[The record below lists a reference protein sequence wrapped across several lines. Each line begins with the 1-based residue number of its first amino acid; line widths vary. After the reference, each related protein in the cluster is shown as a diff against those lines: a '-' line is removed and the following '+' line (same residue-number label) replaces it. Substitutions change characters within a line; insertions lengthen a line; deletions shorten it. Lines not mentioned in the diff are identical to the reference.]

1 MAKAEN
7 NDSDVKPSSS
17 NEASSIWSQHV
28 ADNGR
33 IYFYNKVTKVSSWT
47 KPDELKTSEEKEK
60 SVWRE
65 YKTPEGKTYYYNTVT
80 KITTWTK
87 PEILNEVKD
96 EKPEPAQNTPNSE
109 IEKAMEA
116 TLMAFDGKSEDKKK
130 NKVEE
135 PKKEEP
141 EDEQEINLKKRQIDV
156 FREMLQEKAND
167 RRINTNMSWEQASK
181 YIQHDVRFKLLPKVS
196 EKKQIFSAWKIQRS
210 KDERHERR
218 TAIKKAKENLEEWL
232 MSNVRMKPT
241 LRYHK
246 AEKYFADEHLW
257 RAVSDVERREIFD
270 DVKKAIIK
278 LDAEQKKVTKERN
291 IKTLGDILEGM
302 DDIDHTTTWAQAQ
315 RILIENPDFARD
327 TILQGMD
334 KEDALIVFQNHIKS
348 AEGHYLKEK
357 QNEALRIK
365 RSERKTR
372 EQFIQ
377 FLSELFERGLIT
389 PTSTWASLYPTISAD
404 RRFENMLLTTGS
416 TSLDL
421 FKFYVEDLK
430 NQFYTDKK
438 IVKEILVQKEI
449 VLKDSVA
456 FDHFQQWIREH
467 PKGKK
472 ISTNSLK
479 FCYYSLC
486 DKAIEKVKESEREMD
501 KKKKKLEESFINLLQ
516 SITPPI
522 EPETE
527 WEQILELIKDEEPY
541 KAIEDDQLKEQLF
554 NFYIRSIQEACGHFH
569 GPTKAN
575 STTTSSSKKKK
586 EKKKKKRKSE
596 EDHEDDRE
604 RKPKKSKKKKK
615 ESSSDE
621 E

>member
-65 YKTPEGKTYYYNTVT
+65 YKTPEEKTYYYNTVT

-130 NKVEE
+130 IKVEE

-141 EDEQEINLKKRQIDV
+141 EDEQEINLKKRQIEI

-181 YIQHDVRFKLLPKVS
+181 YIQHDVRFKILPKVS

-302 DDIDHTTTWAQAQ
+302 DAIDHTTTWAQAQ

-501 KKKKKLEESFINLLQ
+501 KKVCENFKKLIFMGFLVVITRVGSDDSTATFSFWN
-516 SITPPI
+516 
-522 EPETE
+522 
-527 WEQILELIKDEEPY
+527 
-541 KAIEDDQLKEQLF
+541 
-554 NFYIRSIQEACGHFH
+554 
-569 GPTKAN
+569 
-575 STTTSSSKKKK
+575 
-586 EKKKKKRKSE
+586 
-596 EDHEDDRE
+596 
-604 RKPKKSKKKKK
+604 
-615 ESSSDE
+615 
-621 E
+621 

>member
-96 EKPEPAQNTPNSE
+96 EKPEPSQNTPNSE

-130 NKVEE
+130 IKVEE

-156 FREMLQEKAND
+156 FREMLQEK
-167 RRINTNMSWEQASK
+167 
-181 YIQHDVRFKLLPKVS
+181 
-196 EKKQIFSAWKIQRS
+196 
-210 KDERHERR
+210 HERR

-302 DDIDHTTTWAQAQ
+302 DAIDHTTTWAQAQ

-586 EKKKKKRKSE
+586 EKKKKKRKS
-596 EDHEDDRE
+596 
-604 RKPKKSKKKKK
+604 
-615 ESSSDE
+615 
-621 E
+621 

>member
-1 MAKAEN
+1 MAKIEL
-7 NDSDVKPSSS
+7 NDSDEKPSSS
-17 NEASSIWSQHV
+17 NDANSVWSQHV

-33 IYFYNKVTKVSSWT
+33 IYYYNKVTKVSSWN
-47 KPDELKTSEEKEK
+47 KPDELKTSEEKER

-96 EKPEPAQNTPNSE
+96 VKSELVQNTPNSE

-116 TLMAFDGKSEDKKK
+116 TLMAFDVKSEDDKKQ

-135 PKKEEP
+135 VKKEEP
-141 EDEQEINLKKRQIDV
+141 EDAQEINLKKRQVDV
-156 FREMLQEKAND
+156 FKEMLQEKAND
-167 RRINTNMSWEQASK
+167 RRINTNMSWEQACK
-181 YIQHDVRFKLLPKVS
+181 YIQHDVRFKLLQKVS
-196 EKKQIFSAWKIQRS
+196 EKKQIFNGWKIQRA

-246 AEKYFADEHLW
+246 AEKYFADEQLW
-257 RAVSDVERREIFD
+257 RSVSDVERREIFD
-270 DVKKAIIK
+270 DVKKSIIK

-302 DDIDHTTTWAQAQ
+302 DEIDHTTTWAQAQ

-334 KEDALIVFQNHIKS
+334 KEDALIVFQNHIKAS
-348 AEGHYLKEK
+348 EGHYLKEK
-357 QNEALRIK
+357 QTEALRIK

-372 EQFIQ
+372 ESFIQ
-377 FLSELFERGLIT
+377 FLNELSERGLLT
-389 PTSTWASLYPTISAD
+389 PNSTWASLYPTISAD

-430 NQFYTDKK
+430 NQFYNDRK
-438 IVKEILVQKEI
+438 IVKEILAQKELI
-449 VLKDSVA
+449 LKDSVA

-479 FCYYSLC
+479 LCYNSLC
-486 DKAIEKVKESEREMD
+486 DKAMEKVKESERGLE
-501 KKKKKLEESFINLLQ
+501 KKKKKLEEGFLNLLQ
-516 SITPPI
+516 SLTPPI

-527 WEQILELIKDEEPY
+527 YQQILELIKDEQPY
-541 KAIEDDQLKEQLF
+541 KAIEDEQLKEQIF

-569 GPTKAN
+569 GITAAN
-575 STTTSSSKKKK
+575 TPSSSKKKK
-586 EKKKKKRKSE
+586 DKKKKKRKSDEGHDE
-596 EDHEDDRE
+596 ERE
-604 RKPKKSKKKKK
+604 RKPKKSKRKKK
-615 ESSSDE
+615 ESSSDDE

>member
-130 NKVEE
+130 IKVEE

-181 YIQHDVRFKLLPKVS
+181 YIQHDVRFKILPKVS

-302 DDIDHTTTWAQAQ
+302 DAIDHTTTWAQAQ

-501 KKKKKLEESFINLLQ
+501 KKKKKLEESFISLLQ

-522 EPETE
+522 EPEAE
-527 WEQILELIKDEEPY
+527 WEQILELIKDEEQY
-541 KAIEDDQLKEQLF
+541 KAIEDDQLKEQIF

>member
-1 MAKAEN
+1 M
-7 NDSDVKPSSS
+7 V
-17 NEASSIWSQHV
+17 
-28 ADNGR
+28 
-33 IYFYNKVTKVSSWT
+33 F
-47 KPDELKTSEEKEK
+47 L
-60 SVWRE
+60 
-65 YKTPEGKTYYYNTVT
+65 
-80 KITTWTK
+80 
-87 PEILNEVKD
+87 VKD

-130 NKVEE
+130 IKVEE

-141 EDEQEINLKKRQIDV
+141 EDEQEINLKKRQIEI

-181 YIQHDVRFKLLPKVS
+181 YIQHDVRFKILPKVS

-302 DDIDHTTTWAQAQ
+302 DAIDHTTTWAQAQ

-501 KKKKKLEESFINLLQ
+501 KKKKKLEESFISLLQ

-522 EPETE
+522 EPEAE
-527 WEQILELIKDEEPY
+527 WEQILELIKDEEQY
-541 KAIEDDQLKEQLF
+541 KAIEDDQLKEQIF